1 MKKITFKQIIEE
13 HNFHISAYKLIYYLS
28 PTVKDLNS
36 YQKNKDLAIDFDINE
51 YQKLYTEVQEHNKPI
66 ERVTGKVFFY
76 KNEFILLDDVFC
88 PRNETELMVEYLNKE
103 IKSNP
108 DLKKSSYIDLCSGT
122 GVVGI
127 SVLLANE
134 GALKKPTLLDISEQ
148 AIDNIK
154 QNLSKHKVKA
164 TVIKEDWYE
173 YMRHNSFEIITANFP
188 YVSKDDE
195 IDEDLLGNEPTSALF
210 AEKEGWEHYDKII
223 NFMSRNRDWK
233 LVVMECSA
241 YHEMKWKGIKN
252 SYSRW
257 KWKLMYDLNGKLRT
271 VSIMR

>member
-1 MKKITFKQIIEE
+1 MKKLTFKQIIEQ

-36 YQKNKDLAIDFDINE
+36 YQKNKDLAVDFDINE
-51 YQKLYTEVQEHNKPI
+51 YQKLYTEVQENNKPI
-66 ERVTGKVFFY
+66 ERVTGKVFFC
-76 KNEFILLDDVFC
+76 KHEFILLDDVFC
-88 PRNETELMVEYLNKE
+88 PRHETESMVDYVNSQ

-108 DLKKSSYIDLCSGT
+108 ELKKSSYIDLCSGT

-134 GALKKPTLLDISEQ
+134 NNLKKATLVDISEK
-148 AIDNIK
+148 ATENIK
-154 QNLSKHKVKA
+154 KNLTKHKLKA
-164 TVIKEDWYE
+164 TVITEDWYE
-173 YMRHNSFEIITANFP
+173 CIRNNNFEIITANFP
-188 YVSKDDE
+188 YVSRNDE
-195 IDEDLLGNEPTSALF
+195 IEDGLLDNEPPTALF
-210 AEKEGWEHYDKII
+210 AEKDGWEHYDKMIA
-223 NFMSRNRDWK
+223 FMNRNRNWK

-241 YHEMKWKGIKN
+241 YHEMKWKGIAK

-257 KWKLMYDLNGKLRT
+257 KWKPMYDLNGKLRL